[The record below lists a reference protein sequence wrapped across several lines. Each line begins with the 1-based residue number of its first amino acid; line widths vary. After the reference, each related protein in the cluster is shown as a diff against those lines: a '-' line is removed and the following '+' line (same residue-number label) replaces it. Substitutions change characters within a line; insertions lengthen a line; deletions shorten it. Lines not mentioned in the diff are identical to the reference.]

1 MEEKNEIG
9 APVLKRVVVLEGG
22 ISSEREVSFLSARGV
37 KEALASKGLEVESWD
52 PAVDGVGALE
62 EGGYDAAFIALHGR
76 LGEDGSVQGLL
87 NCLGIP
93 YTGPGV
99 TASAIAMDKELTKNI
114 WRANGISVP
123 AGVRLTREA
132 TDAELER
139 AIAEFGAG
147 GLVVKPGR
155 DGSSIGVTK
164 LDAGEVTLAAL
175 RAAIDAAA
183 ERDAAEVLVEEYIHG
198 REFTIAVLDGKALP
212 VIEIRAPEG
221 SYDFEN
227 KYYTD
232 VVRYDCPADL
242 PEAQTAGLLA
252 MCEKAF
258 AVLGCRGWSR
268 VDALQRPDGSFA
280 LLEINTSP
288 GMTPH
293 SLVPMAARAVGLS
306 YADLCLKVLGLARTD
321 LG

>member
-1 MEEKNEIG
+1 M
-9 APVLKRVVVLEGG
+9 GG
-22 ISSEREVSFLSARGV
+22 
-37 KEALASKGLEVESWD
+37 
-52 PAVDGVGALE
+52 LE
-62 EGGYDAAFIALHGR
+62 EGAYDAAFIALHGA

-87 NCLGIP
+87 NCIGLP

-123 AGVRLTREA
+123 AGVRLTA
-132 TDAELER
+132 AASDAELER
-139 AIAEFGAG
+139 AIAEFGADG
-147 GLVVKPGR
+147 VVVKPGH

-164 LDAGEVTLAAL
+164 LDRDALSLHSL
-175 RAAIDAAA
+175 RAALNAAA

-198 REFTIAVLDGKALP
+198 REFTVAILDGKALP
-212 VIEIRAPEG
+212 VIEICAPEG
-221 SYDFEN
+221 SYDFQN

-232 VVRYDCPADL
+232 VVRYECPA
-242 PEAQTAGLLA
+242 A
-252 MCEKAF
+252 CEKAF

-268 VDALQRPDGSFA
+268 IDALERADGTFA

-306 YADLCLKVLGLARTD
+306 YADLCLRVLGLARTD
-321 LG
+321 IA